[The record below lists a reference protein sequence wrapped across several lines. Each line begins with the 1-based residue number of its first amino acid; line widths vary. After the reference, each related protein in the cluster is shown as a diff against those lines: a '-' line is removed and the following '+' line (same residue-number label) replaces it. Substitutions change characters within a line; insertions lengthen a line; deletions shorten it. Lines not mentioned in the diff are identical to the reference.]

1 MPNQRQTPKLMNP
14 NEIRSIT
21 NPSNEMTK
29 EAQTFYQT
37 QLLNH
42 IKAWLLTYA
51 ESTSGVEMLAD
62 ATVEFDDGSQEA
74 VDALLRVRTDA
85 GGQSRVE
92 DSRVEGAPELIVQ
105 RFNGV
110 SPATVYHQQVEY
122 CENGI
127 PESIIVDREGTA
139 PWHSPGDYTLHP
151 DGENIIS
158 GTTFPGLKLNIK
170 YFYEADLSAQC
181 SQLEDQLGA
190 GIHRWYEEQLGA
202 NG

>member
-1 MPNQRQTPKLMNP
+1 MLKQRQNFELMIP
-14 NEIRSIT
+14 NEVRSTT

-29 EAQTFYQT
+29 ETQTFYQT

-105 RFNGV
+105 RFDGV
-110 SPATVYHQQVEY
+110 SPATVYRRQVEY
-122 CENGI
+122 FEKGVA
-127 PESIIVDREGTA
+127 ESIIVDREGTA
-139 PWHSPGDYTLHP
+139 PWHSPGDYTLH
-151 DGENIIS
+151 DGENIVS

-170 YFYEADLSAQC
+170 YFYEDDLSAQC
-181 SQLEDQLGA
+181 TQLEDRLGS
-190 GIHRWYEEQLGA
+190 GIHCCYEEQLGA